1 MTVRYQLMM
10 GTGLSVT
17 ITETQDGRRI
27 VHYDGQFYELTPSP
41 GEVICPARDGTAL
54 HHSRDCGHMGGYE
67 DGWKTYPDP
76 QGDLWQRLLEAAP
89 VDDVGGRRAFAADAG
104 LRNGEGSPVSKVCQT
119 CTLVPLASV
128 GGVTTAAKP
137 LSKALAEFDRSVHAD
152 RIAEAD
158 AEITQVVRDFPLAD
172 WPTMT
177 LEQYALGTD
186 VYQNSFC
193 HRMEFGT
200 PALCSMRGGSAGKHI
215 IFRRKKEGVWRYPSE
230 YDDERSAWAN
240 VRAGFVEAFE
250 IVKAG
255 RLSDIDT
262 IDSIRPGPA
271 LTAKAISCYFPGAL
285 IPVTSRDHVR
295 AFIFHLAG
303 ENTQLDAFAAH
314 ERLKQV
320 IDDDG
325 RFSGWRPYEIERFL
339 YKWADPR
346 PATKTILKVAPGE
359 NAKYW
364 DECLAGGYI
373 CIGWENVGD
382 LSEYGSEEEF
392 RAAFEEAYS
401 AEYKGKKSKISAKA
415 NEVWRLYQLKPGDL
429 VVANKGTKEVLGV
442 GTVTQ
447 EGYRWRD
454 ERTAFQHTVS
464 VDWDTGYAQTLARPQ
479 KSWGTVT
486 VARVSAELWKSLQLP
501 DTPGRPESE
510 IVPAEPLFTEIAG
523 LLGRKRQ
530 VVLYG
535 PPGTG
540 KTYTSLRF
548 ALWWL
553 ATQMPGL
560 GADPLAAY
568 GTADFRR
575 ALEAFHG
582 DGHLTQVT
590 FHPAYGYE
598 DFIEGFRPVE
608 GGDGGLRLE
617 LRDGIFTKVCE
628 AAAANPDR
636 PYLVLIDEIN
646 RGDVPKILGELITL
660 LEPDKRGMHVTLPT
674 GRRFA
679 VPPNVHI
686 LGTMNTADR
695 SIRLLD
701 SALRRRFAFHEL
713 LPDTDVLDGQKVG
726 NVDLG
731 LLLRELN
738 GRVVKEL
745 GRERQIGHSFFLPGG
760 RPVDNEAELAAIVR
774 TEVLPL
780 LQEYAYDDY
789 SLLSRF
795 LGEKIVDV
803 QAHTVA
809 GLSDEGLVEA
819 LAAELRAD
827 ESG

>member
-1 MTVRYQLMM
+1 MQDQLLRPVE
-10 GTGLSVT
+10 GGL
-17 ITETQDGRRI
+17 IYRRK
-27 VHYDGQFYELTPSP
+27 
-41 GEVICPARDGTAL
+41 ADGTW
-54 HHSRDCGHMGGYE
+54 Y
-67 DGWKTYPDP
+67 
-76 QGDLWQRLLEAAP
+76 
-89 VDDVGGRRAFAADAG
+89 F
-104 LRNGEGSPVSKVCQT
+104 
-119 CTLVPLASV
+119 
-128 GGVTTAAKP
+128 
-137 LSKALAEFDRSVHAD
+137 
-152 RIAEAD
+152 
-158 AEITQVVRDFPLAD
+158 
-172 WPTMT
+172 
-177 LEQYALGTD
+177 
-186 VYQNSFC
+186 
-193 HRMEFGT
+193 
-200 PALCSMRGGSAGKHI
+200 GSAYENEEEAWESVREGFLTA
-215 IFRRKKEGVWRYPSE
+215 FRYAAEGRVT
-230 YDDERSAWAN
+230 
-240 VRAGFVEAFE
+240 
-250 IVKAG
+250 
-255 RLSDIDT
+255 DIDT
-262 IDSIRPGPA
+262 IDALSSGSA
-271 LTAKAISCYFPGAL
+271 LTGKAIFCYVPDTL
-285 IPVTSRDHVR
+285 IPVYSRDHVR
-295 AFIFHLAG
+295 SFIFHLTG
-303 ENTQLDAFAAH
+303 ESASSLETFAAH
-314 ERLKQV
+314 ERLKKV
-320 IDDDG
+320 IDSDE
-325 RFSGWRPYEIERFL
+325 RFESWHPYEVSIFL
-339 YKWADPR
+339 YEWANPR
-346 PATKTILKVAPGE
+346 QRKPTILKVAPGT
-359 NAKYW
+359 NAVYW
-364 DECLAGGYI
+364 EECLAGGYI
-373 CIGWENVGD
+373 CTGWEDVGD
-382 LSEYGSEEEF
+382 LRAFASEEDY
-392 RAAFEEAYS
+392 RAAFEAAYTDR
-401 AEYKGKKSKISAKA
+401 YKGNKSKISAKA
-415 NEVWRLYQLKPGDL
+415 NELWRLYQLEPGDL
-429 VVANKGTKEVLGV
+429 VVANKGKTEILAV

-447 EGYRWRD
+447 EAYRWRD
-454 ERTAFQHTVS
+454 ERNVYQHTVS
-464 VDWDTGYAQTLARPQ
+464 VDWDTSYAKKLPELQEA
-479 KSWGTVT
+479 WGTVT
-486 VARVSAELWKSLQLP
+486 VRK
-501 DTPGRPESE
+501 
-510 IVPAEPLFTEIAG
+510 VPADLWRTIQARPDRVTPPIERVVPDDELSDEIAA
-523 LLGRKRQ
+523 LLKRKGQ

-548 ALWWL
+548 ALRWL
-553 ATQMPGL
+553 GTQL
-560 GADPLAAY
+560 GDAVKDVDPIAQH
-568 GTADFRR
+568 GTPEFRR
-575 ALEAFHG
+575 SLDVLQES
-582 DGHLTQVT
+582 GHLTQVT

-738 GRVVKEL
+738 ARVVKEL

-760 RPVDNEAELAAIVR
+760 RPVDSEAELAAIVR